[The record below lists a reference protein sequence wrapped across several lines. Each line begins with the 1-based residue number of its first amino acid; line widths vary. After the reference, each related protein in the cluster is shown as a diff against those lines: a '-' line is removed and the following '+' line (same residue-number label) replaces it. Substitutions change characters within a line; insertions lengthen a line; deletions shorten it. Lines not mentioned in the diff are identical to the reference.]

1 MKTSWKLSPII
12 LLFAAVLG
20 MGQAAPGDSGD
31 GDLKSVLARMNAN
44 AANFKSAQADFDLET
59 YESVVQEKT
68 VQKGRIYFR
77 RDKHDV
83 EAAFNLTSP
92 APKQVVF
99 KDGKISIYEQ
109 NINQVTQRDVSKN
122 KADVEAFLSLGF
134 GARGD
139 DLQRDYE
146 VALAGWEPVNTVK
159 TAKLE
164 LVPKNE
170 KLRRT
175 YNKIVLW
182 IDPVQDVLLQ
192 QQFLEPSGNYRMTR
206 YSNMKVNTKIPEEFF
221 KLKTSGKP
229 RK

>member
-1 MKTSWKLSPII
+1 MKSIWKLSPI
-12 LLFAAVLG
+12 LFLFAAVLG
-20 MGQAAPGDSGD
+20 MAQAAPDTSGD

-77 RDKHDV
+77 RDKHEV

-99 KDGKISIYEQ
+99 KGGKISIYEQ
-109 NINQVTQRDVSKN
+109 NINQVTERDVSKN

-139 DLQRDYE
+139 DLERDYE
-146 VALAGWEPVNTVK
+146 VALSGWEPVNAVK
-159 TAKLE
+159 TARLE

-175 YNKIVLW
+175 YNKITLW
-182 IDPVQDVLLQ
+182 IDPAQDVLLQ
-192 QQFLEPSGNYRMTR
+192 QKFLEPSGNYRMTR
-206 YSNMKVNTKIPEEFF
+206 YSNMKVNSKIPDDFF
-221 KLKTSGKP
+221 RLKTSGKP

>member
-1 MKTSWKLSPII
+1 MKNSWKLSPVIF
-12 LLFAAVLG
+12 LFAAVLG
-20 MGQAAPGDSGD
+20 MAQAAPDTSGD

-44 AANFKSAQADFDLET
+44 AANFKNAQADFDLET

-77 RDKHDV
+77 RDRHEV

-92 APKQVVF
+92 TPKQVVF

-109 NINQVTQRDVSKN
+109 NIDQVTQRDVSKN

-146 VALAGWEPVNTVK
+146 VALAGWEPINAVK

-170 KLRRT
+170 KLRKT
-175 YNKIVLW
+175 YDKIILW

-192 QQFLEPSGNYRMTR
+192 QQFLEPTKNYRLTR
-206 YSNMKVNTKIPEEFF
+206 YTNMKVNGRLPDDAF